1 MNMQRQT
8 HFGRITGRRQRGAAL
23 AVALILLVLVTLI
36 GLAAVRGVTVQQRM
50 TANFYDREVG
60 FQAAEA
66 GLRAGEDTVATGT
79 GNVRICTPGGEHCAA
94 NPFTDP
100 NLNST
105 FIQPVPTTAYQ
116 AGSNAPGQPQFVVEL
131 ICNDCQTTG
140 GPAPCQ
146 SANCGSYGAQTGAPT
161 TWYYRITARSG
172 DPAAAGSSRAIV
184 TLQSMYAA
192 PPNT

>member
-1 MNMQRQT
+1 MYRHT
-8 HFGRITGRRQRGAAL
+8 TSCLHDSRRQRGAAL
-23 AVALILLVLVTLI
+23 AVALILLILVTLI
-36 GLAAVRGVTVQQRM
+36 GLAAIRGVTVQQRM

-66 GLRAGEDTVATGT
+66 GLRAGEDAVAGGTV
-79 GNVRICTPGGEHCAA
+79 NVRPCTPGGEHCQA

-100 NLNST
+100 NLNSAR
-105 FIQPVPTTAYQ
+105 IQTVATSAYQ
-116 AGSNAPGQPQFVVEL
+116 AGANSPGQPQFVVEL

-140 GPAPCQ
+140 APAPCQ
-146 SANCGSYGAQTGAPT
+146 SANCAAYGAQTGAPT

-172 DPAAAGSSRAIV
+172 DPAAAGGNRAIV

-192 PPNT
+192 PPNN

>member
-1 MNMQRQT
+1 MHRQSHLLTAQRQS
-8 HFGRITGRRQRGAAL
+8 GAAL
-23 AVALILLVLVTLI
+23 AVALILLILVTLI
-36 GLAAVRGVTVQQRM
+36 GLAAIRGVTGQQRM

-60 FQAAEA
+60 FQSAEA
-66 GLRAGEDTVATGT
+66 ALRAGENAVVTGT
-79 GNVRICTPGGEHCAA
+79 GNVRPCIPGGEHCQA

-100 NLNST
+100 TLNAGR
-105 FIQPVPTTAYQ
+105 IQTVATGDYQ

-131 ICNDCQTTG
+131 ICNDCQTAG
-140 GPAPCQ
+140 APASCQ

-172 DPAAAGSSRAIV
+172 DPAAAGGNRAIV

-192 PPNT
+192 PPN

>member
-1 MNMQRQT
+1 MNRQSHSSLT
-8 HFGRITGRRQRGAAL
+8 MARHQRGAAL
-23 AVALILLVLVTLI
+23 AVALILLILVTII
-36 GLAAVRGVTVQQRM
+36 GLAAIRGVTVQQRM
-50 TANFYDREVG
+50 TANFSDRQIG

-66 GLRAGEDTVATGT
+66 GLRAGEDAVAAGT
-79 GNVRICTPGGEHCAA
+79 GNVRTCTPGGEHCQA

-100 NLNST
+100 TLNAGR
-105 FIQPVPTTAYQ
+105 IQTVATSAYQ

-146 SANCGSYGAQTGAPT
+146 TANCGSYGAQTGAPT

-172 DPAAAGSSRAIV
+172 DPAAAGSNRAIV

-192 PPNT
+192 PPTP

>member
-1 MNMQRQT
+1 MYRQSHSGPPT
-8 HFGRITGRRQRGAAL
+8 PQRQRGAAL
-23 AVALILLVLVTLI
+23 AVALILLILVTLI
-36 GLAAVRGVTVQQRM
+36 GLAAIRGVTTQQRM

-66 GLRAGEDTVATGT
+66 GLRAGEDAVTAGT
-79 GNVRICTPGGEHCAA
+79 ANVRPCTPGGDACQA

-100 NLNST
+100 TLNVSR
-105 FIQPVPTTAYQ
+105 INNVPTTAYQ
-116 AGSNAPGQPQFVVEL
+116 AGSNAPGQPQYVIEL
-131 ICNDCQTTG
+131 ICNDCQTAG
-140 GPAPCQ
+140 APAPCQ

-172 DPAAAGSSRAIV
+172 DPGSAAGGNRAIV

-192 PPNT
+192 PPTN